1 MTMPRLPEAPQAP
14 VVRFSIAF
22 PPIPPALGAPIPRV
36 ATSGGTSSPRTGLR
50 SYVNEVFYPQLSAQ
64 LAANSLS
71 RRERAEL
78 DNYRTEKTEL
88 QAQLQ
93 AELARV
99 RYLDAAARARELAA
113 FAHVQTPKVKVL
125 EERAESL
132 RKKLI
137 GSGQN
142 WSALREWWLG
152 RKVEPAHSPREIAMV
167 MRAHAY
173 YLDGLL
179 PAQRRLLREIS
190 LELTIAAESTEKAAA
205 AQPYVFFPPEPA
217 RVMFPPDLP
226 PDVAARIARYE
237 TNKSALKKELYEEVI
252 AIDGAR
258 IPLLSGHTGR
268 ALAQRQAAPLA
279 DLDTV
284 AEEIRQGLSHLVD
297 RTAAAERMPLS
308 PTLAARAGTLIK
320 TFADAQRTAVQKANA
335 VVDSARNLPVIITF
349 NAGNDGL
356 THSVRPIMMRG
367 QPSEKTRQ
375 QIAGVQASLNAVA
388 TEYGHELAQLLNEMN
403 ATKRDIA
410 AESGGKQSAAE
421 TALAIAVRSAVQEE
435 RDELYADYRV
445 AVFQPGLSP
454 EQRRLLF
461 DGAIERL
468 DLPLPRA
475 EPQPTSR
482 SRRW

>member
-1 MTMPRLPEAPQAP
+1 MPDAPQAP
-14 VVRFSIAF
+14 LVRVSIAF
-22 PPIPPALGAPIPRV
+22 PPIPPALGASVPRV
-36 ATSGGTSSPRTGLR
+36 PTSGGTSSPRTELR
-50 SYVNEVFYPQLSAQ
+50 SYVNEIFYPQLSAQ
-64 LAANSLS
+64 LTANTLS
-71 RRERAEL
+71 RRERSEIE
-78 DNYRTEKTEL
+78 NYRLEKTEL

-93 AELARV
+93 TELARL
-99 RYLDAAARARELAA
+99 RFSDAATRTRELAA
-113 FAHVQTPKVKVL
+113 FAQVQTPKVKAL
-125 EERAESL
+125 EARAEYL

-152 RKVEPAHSPREIAMV
+152 RKAEPAHSPIEIAMV
-167 MRAHAY
+167 MRAHAH

-190 LELTIAAESTEKAAA
+190 LELTIAAESTEKATA

-226 PDVAARIARYE
+226 PEVAAKISRYE

-268 ALAQRQAAPLA
+268 ALADRQAAPLA
-279 DLDTV
+279 ELDAL
-284 AEEIRQGLSHLVD
+284 AEEIRQGLAHLVD
-297 RTAAAERMPLS
+297 RTPPVERKPLS
-308 PTLAARAGTLIK
+308 PTLATRAETLIK

-335 VVDSARNLPVIITF
+335 VVDSARDLPVMITF

-356 THSVRPIMMRG
+356 THSVRPIFSRS
-367 QPSEKTRQ
+367 QPSEKIRQ
-375 QIAGVQASLNAVA
+375 QIAAVQTSLTAVA
-388 TEYGHELAQLLNEMN
+388 TEYGLELAKLINEMN

-410 AESGGKQSAAE
+410 AETGGKQSAAE
-421 TALAIAVRSAVQEE
+421 TAFAIAVRSAIQEE
-435 RDELYADYRV
+435 RNELYADYRI

-475 EPQPTSR
+475 ELQPTSR

>member
-1 MTMPRLPEAPQAP
+1 L
-14 VVRFSIAF
+14 
-22 PPIPPALGAPIPRV
+22 
-36 ATSGGTSSPRTGLR
+36 
-50 SYVNEVFYPQLSAQ
+50 EV
-64 LAANSLS
+64 
-71 RRERAEL
+71 RAE
-78 DNYRTEKTEL
+78 Y
-88 QAQLQ
+88 
-93 AELARV
+93 
-99 RYLDAAARARELAA
+99 
-113 FAHVQTPKVKVL
+113 
-125 EERAESL
+125 L

-137 GSGQN
+137 AGGQD
-142 WSALREWWLG
+142 WSSLREWWLG
-152 RKVEPAHSPREIAMV
+152 RKAEPAYSPVEIAMV
-167 MRAHAY
+167 MRAHAH

-190 LELTIAAESTEKAAA
+190 LELTIAADSTEKATA

-226 PDVAARIARYE
+226 TEVAAKIARYE

-279 DLDTV
+279 ELELV
-284 AEEIRQGLSHLVD
+284 ADEIRQGLSHLVD
-297 RTAAAERMPLS
+297 RTPPVERKPLS
-308 PTLAARAGTLIK
+308 PTLATRAETLIK

-335 VVDSARNLPVIITF
+335 VVDSARDLPVMITF

-356 THSVRPIMMRG
+356 THSVRPVYSRS
-367 QPSEKTRQ
+367 QPSEKVRQ
-375 QIAGVQASLNAVA
+375 QIAAVRTSLNAVA
-388 TEYGHELAQLLNEMN
+388 TEYGLELAKLINEMD

-410 AESGGKQSAAE
+410 AESGGKQSVAE
-421 TALAIAVRSAVQEE
+421 TALAIAVRSAMQEE
-435 RDELYADYRV
+435 RNELYADYRI

-461 DGAIERL
+461 DGAMERL
-468 DLPLPRA
+468 DLPLPRG
-475 EPQPTSR
+475 EFQPTSR